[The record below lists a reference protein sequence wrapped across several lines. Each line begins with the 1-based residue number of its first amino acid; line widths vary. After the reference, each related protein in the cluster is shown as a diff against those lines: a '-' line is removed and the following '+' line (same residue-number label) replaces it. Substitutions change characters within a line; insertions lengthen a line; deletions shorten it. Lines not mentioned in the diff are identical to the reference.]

1 MGGRGESSGGANEES
16 ESSEL
21 HFVFVV
27 CWLSRVFD
35 CLSCEDRL
43 AQPQKPFLSVM
54 WLRITRIRDV
64 FEPTAQP
71 VDFKDDVSCATYNMI

>member
-1 MGGRGESSGGANEES
+1 
-16 ESSEL
+16 
-21 HFVFVV
+21 
-27 CWLSRVFD
+27 
-35 CLSCEDRL
+35 
-43 AQPQKPFLSVM
+43 M